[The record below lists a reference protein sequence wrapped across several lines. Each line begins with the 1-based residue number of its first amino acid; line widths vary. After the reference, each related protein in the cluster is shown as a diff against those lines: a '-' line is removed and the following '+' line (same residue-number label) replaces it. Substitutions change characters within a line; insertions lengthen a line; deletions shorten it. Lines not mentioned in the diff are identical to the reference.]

1 MSWQQFPFKVRY
13 STFWC
18 EKTPPY
24 LARYPHSKLASEAD
38 VARRMLRSMPARAVE
53 IIREGDF
60 GGADLVQVTSD
71 AYRPSFKESGGS
83 NFVFLQARNT
93 RLSS

>member
-1 MSWQQFPFKVRY
+1 
-13 STFWC
+13 
-18 EKTPPY
+18 
-24 LARYPHSKLASEAD
+24 
-38 VARRMLRSMPARAVE
+38 MLRSMPARAVE

-93 RLSS
+93 CLSS